1 MLFTVFT
8 VLELHAQSA
17 AAAKLKSG
25 RILVVFVFAVAS
37 TIAEAYE
44 VFFNITTVDGDIMM
58 IIIIDNIAKTERT

>member
-25 RILVVFVFAVAS
+25 RILVIFVFAVVS
-37 TIAEAYE
+37 ITAEAYG
-44 VFFNITTVDGDIMM
+44 VSFKITYC
-58 IIIIDNIAKTERT
+58 K